1 MEKSKMKK
9 VIGLIVVILA
19 IIVTSIIWVK
29 FFKFSGE
36 DMINESFENKNVVKS
51 NLESGLENVSIQV
64 VEESNWKAEDKD
76 YSTIQITIKNQSDK
90 TIKDWKFVMQL
101 DRDVEFSQMWNGNWE
116 KEENNIIAKSVE
128 YNSEIMPNSEIN
140 IGGTISYNGK
150 LKILGYELY
159 SDNLEVKTQKE
170 NVNFSTEEKEV
181 KEYSKI
187 EFEKDSPLKKHGE
200 LKLDGQTIVDKNGE
214 KFQIQGI
221 STHSISAFPEYINS
235 NVFKFIKN
243 NLNCNT
249 IRLCVYTVEDEGYTT
264 DLFPKI
270 DEGIEYATEQGM
282 YVILDWHTLKD
293 ANPNINKESAKEFFS
308 RMVERY
314 KDYENIIYEICNEP
328 NGATTWDDVREYALE
343 IIPIIRDCNPNS
355 LIIVGTPNYCK
366 NLEDVVSN
374 PITEYDNLLYSFHFY
389 ASSHKQSMRE
399 KLDSAYIESLP
410 VIVSE
415 YGLSEYTGTGSLD
428 EEETDSW
435 IEYLRE
441 RNIGYICWSFC
452 NKDESSALLKPEEM
466 NVDELTEENLS
477 TAGNWIKNKYN
488 E

>member
-1 MEKSKMKK
+1 MEKSKIKK
-9 VIGLIVVILA
+9 VIGLVVVVFA

-36 DMINESFENKNVVKS
+36 DMNNESFENKNVVKS

-101 DRDVEFSQMWNGNWE
+101 DREVEFSQMWNGNWE

-128 YNSEIMPNSEIN
+128 YNSEIIPNTEIN
-140 IGGTISYNGK
+140 IGGTICYNGK

-308 RMVERY
+308 RMAERY
-314 KDYENIIYEICNEP
+314 KDNTYYK
-328 NGATTWDDVREYALE
+328 RL
-343 IIPIIRDCNPNS
+343 
-355 LIIVGTPNYCK
+355 
-366 NLEDVVSN
+366 
-374 PITEYDNLLYSFHFY
+374 
-389 ASSHKQSMRE
+389 
-399 KLDSAYIESLP
+399 
-410 VIVSE
+410 
-415 YGLSEYTGTGSLD
+415 
-428 EEETDSW
+428 
-435 IEYLRE
+435 
-441 RNIGYICWSFC
+441 
-452 NKDESSALLKPEEM
+452 
-466 NVDELTEENLS
+466 
-477 TAGNWIKNKYN
+477 
-488 E
+488 

>member
-1 MEKSKMKK
+1 MEKSNIKK
-9 VIGLIVVILA
+9 VIFLLVGFLFFIVIA
-19 IIVTSIIWVK
+19 IIIVK
-29 FFKFSGE
+29 NLNLSGE
-36 DMINESFENKNVVKS
+36 NMNNEISENVVES
-51 NLESGLENVSIQV
+51 NLEAGLENVLIQV
-64 VEESNWKAEDKD
+64 EEESNWKTEEKD

-90 TIKDWKFVMQL
+90 TIKDWKFIMQL

-116 KEENNIIAKSVE
+116 KDENNIIAKSVE
-128 YNSEIMPNSEIN
+128 YNSEILPNSEIN

-150 LKILGYELY
+150 LNILGYELY
-159 SDNLEVKTQKE
+159 SDNIEVETQKE
-170 NVNFSTEEKEV
+170 NINFSTEEKEV

-187 EFEKDSPLKKHGE
+187 ELEKDSPLKKHGA
-200 LKLDGQTIVDKNGE
+200 LRLDGQTIVDKNGE

-270 DEGIEYATEQGM
+270 DEGIEFATEQGM

-366 NLEDVVSN
+366 NLEEVVES

-399 KLDSAYIESLP
+399 KLDSAYIDSLP

-415 YGLSEYTGTGSLD
+415 YGLSEYTGTGNLD
-428 EEETDSW
+428 EEEADNW

-466 NVDELTEENLS
+466 NIDEITEENLS
-477 TAGNWIKNKYN
+477 RAGIWIKNKYN